1 MKPIFDISDNEATV
15 RALQKGDGR
24 AFEAVYK
31 AYAGRLR
38 KYAAALIKDEE
49 WAWEVVQDTFVAVWM
64 NHRELD
70 ESKPLR
76 HYLLRAVHNNA
87 LRWLRAE
94 ERRKRREQTAAEE
107 AAREAEESGAEE
119 ADAENRER
127 LALAIGRLPE
137 QSRRV
142 LEMSYWEKKKSAEIA
157 CELSISVRTV
167 ETILYKV
174 RKKLRGE
181 IKKDEK

>member
-1 MKPIFDISDNEATV
+1 MKPVFDISDNKATV
-15 RALQKGDGR
+15 QALQKGDEQ

-38 KYAAALIKDEE
+38 KYAAVLTKNEE

-64 NHRELD
+64 NRRELD

-94 ERRKRREQTAAEE
+94 ERRRRREQTAAEE
-107 AAREAEESGAEE
+107 AAREEDGNGEEET
-119 ADAENRER
+119 DAENRER
-127 LALAIGRLPE
+127 LALAIGKLPE

-157 CELSISVRTV
+157 RELSISVRTV

-174 RKKLRGE
+174 RKKLRSE

>member
-1 MKPIFDISDNEATV
+1 MRPVFDISDNEATV
-15 RALQKGDGR
+15 RALQKGDER
-24 AFEAVYK
+24 AFEAVYQ

-38 KYAAALIKDEE
+38 RYAATVMKDEE
-49 WAWEVVQDTFVAVWM
+49 WAFEVVQDTFVAVWL
-64 NHRELD
+64 NRKDLD

-94 ERRKRREQTAAEE
+94 ERRRKREQTVMEE
-107 AAREAEESGAEE
+107 APEGGAEGAGE
-119 ADAENRER
+119 EEDAASREK

-142 LEMSYWEKKKSAEIA
+142 LEMSYWEKKKNAEIA
-157 CELSISVRTV
+157 RELSISVRTV

-181 IKKDEK
+181 IKKDPK